1 MKMTESIGETKLNC
15 PRCRREVTPVQKMGG
30 QICPL
35 CRIILE
41 PVQIAEV
48 KLVNNWRKLMDPDP
62 IPVEKV
68 TDKGI

>member
-48 KLVNNWRKLMDPDP
+48 KLVNNKLTLEKTDGPRPDTSRKSNR
-62 IPVEKV
+62 
-68 TDKGI
+68 